1 MFRYVSDC
9 LWVMSF
15 IFHKPKPEITLRHYE
30 GNLNPKPLDTG
41 RKFSWGDAYLGGGGL
56 RPLILPAA
64 HLPSGHL
71 GFWGSAGNTVFKQL
85 PSCLSRYETSNRWS
99 CSNHV
104 ADAPLP
110 PSLFSCLPPLT
121 VNPVSK
127 RETNKCAFAFF
138 RWGECKFASFI
149 WATGHTALVN
159 LLCATVMHRRPEDFC
174 QVLFLKCLNALW
186 DWNTQW
192 L

>member
-1 MFRYVSDC
+1 MFRYVSNC

-30 GNLNPKPLDTG
+30 GNLKPKPLDMG
-41 RKFSWGDAYLGGGGL
+41 RKFSWGDAYLGGL

-71 GFWGSAGNTVFKQL
+71 GFWGSARNTVFKQL

-110 PSLFSCLPPLT
+110 MSLFSCLPPLT

-138 RWGECKFASFI
+138 VEENANSPVSFE
-149 WATGHTALVN
+149 
-159 LLCATVMHRRPEDFC
+159 LLDTQLLLIYCVPQSCIAELKISARCFFNRLN
-174 QVLFLKCLNALW
+174 VLRN
-186 DWNTQW
+186 WNTWQ